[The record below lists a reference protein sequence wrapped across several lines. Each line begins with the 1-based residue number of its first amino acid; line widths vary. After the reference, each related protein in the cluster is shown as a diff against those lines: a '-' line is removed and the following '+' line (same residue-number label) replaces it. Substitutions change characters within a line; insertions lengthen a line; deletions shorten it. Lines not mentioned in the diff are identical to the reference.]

1 MTTKKQTQTAVKQV
15 EAAVAAGKESV
26 ETAVKVGTDAF
37 ATGYE
42 NAVAATREQ
51 VDAAVKAGTDAF
63 QGYEDV
69 VSFGKDNVEAVME
82 SSTILA
88 KGVQDFN
95 KIWFDLAQASV
106 EQNVAATKALFG
118 CKTVKELTDV
128 QSGLASRSYDA
139 LVTDSRK
146 LSDMSVKLVEEVTK
160 PVNARVNAAMDK
172 LSKPLAA

>member
-1 MTTKKQTQTAVKQV
+1 MTTKKQAQTAAKQV

-37 ATGYE
+37 AKGYE
-42 NAVAATREQ
+42 NAVAASREQ

-88 KGVQDFN
+88 KGVQEFN

-106 EQNVAATKALFG
+106 DQNIAATKALLG
-118 CKTVKELTDV
+118 CKTVKEMTEV
-128 QSGLASRSYDA
+128 QSGLAAKNYDA

-146 LSDMSVKLVEEVTK
+146 LSDMSAKLAEEIAK

-172 LSKPLAA
+172 LTKPLAV